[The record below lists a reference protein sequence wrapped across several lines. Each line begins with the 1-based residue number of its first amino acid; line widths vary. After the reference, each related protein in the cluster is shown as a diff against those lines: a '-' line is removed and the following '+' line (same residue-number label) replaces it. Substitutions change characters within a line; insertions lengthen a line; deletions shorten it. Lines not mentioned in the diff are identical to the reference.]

1 MIAVLSSW
9 SATVLLHSLAIGEMS
24 PMRWCHVGAPVGC
37 VSSTT
42 PRRISG
48 ALTRAE
54 GMSVSEATEPRI
66 SLNEAAYQRLRAEII
81 ACRLAPGQ
89 RLTEK
94 GLAAD
99 FGFSF
104 APLRDALTRL
114 DHEGLIRTV
123 PRRGYQVAPLTPKSI
138 DDLFVLWEIVG
149 PELIRLGLQRA
160 TEEQIADARAAFDD
174 LDRTSA
180 AQDIDVVTGTF
191 TALAEATGNSYM
203 IALHQR
209 LMGDMSRIRALRLTS
224 AEPAD
229 SVPTQH
235 WVREVLVERDPDRA
249 AEHARRHIREVH
261 QAVLQAVVRWPSVM
275 TSEVSVGSPR

>member
-1 MIAVLSSW
+1 M
-9 SATVLLHSLAIGEMS
+9 TEAI
-24 PMRWCHVGAPVGC
+24 
-37 VSSTT
+37 
-42 PRRISG
+42 
-48 ALTRAE
+48 
-54 GMSVSEATEPRI
+54 EPRI
-66 SLNEAAYQRLRAEII
+66 SLNEAAYHRLRAEII

-99 FGFSF
+99 FGFSI

-149 PELIRLGLQRA
+149 PELVRLGLQRA
-160 TEEQIADARAAFDD
+160 SEEQLTAAREAFEE
-174 LDRTSA
+174 LDRSPNGAPSA
-180 AQDIDVVTGTF
+180 TRDIDVVTGTF

-249 AEHARRHIREVH
+249 AAHARRHIREVH
-261 QAVLQAVVRWPSVM
+261 QAVLQAVIRWPSVM
-275 TSEVSVGSPR
+275 TSEVSGASPR